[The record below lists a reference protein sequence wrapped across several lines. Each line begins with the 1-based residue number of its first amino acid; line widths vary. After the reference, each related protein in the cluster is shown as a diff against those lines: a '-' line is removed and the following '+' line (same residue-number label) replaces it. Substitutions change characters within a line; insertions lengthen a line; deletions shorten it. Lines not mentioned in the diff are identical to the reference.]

1 MSSSIKANITVMRA
15 FAAVVAVA
23 VAVVVVV
30 VVVVVLLVHR
40 SLHMVTF
47 YMSSLKDHKFTLKI

>member
-1 MSSSIKANITVMRA
+1 MSSSITSKANITVMRA
-15 FAAVVAVA
+15 FAAVAVA
-23 VAVVVVV
+23 VVVV